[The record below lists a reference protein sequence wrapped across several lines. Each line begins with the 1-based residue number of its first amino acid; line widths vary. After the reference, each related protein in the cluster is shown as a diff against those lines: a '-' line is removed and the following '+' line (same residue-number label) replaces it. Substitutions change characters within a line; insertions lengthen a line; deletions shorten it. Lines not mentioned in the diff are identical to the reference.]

1 MLTPAVKEVGSGYTA
16 TFLSLLFGV
25 AVALVAYYRMSRRR
39 LYQLA
44 ADIPGPT
51 GYPLLGNALEFVG
64 SPNDVFTRIVNKG
77 DTYKNMLRMW
87 IGPRLL
93 VFIYKPDDV
102 EVLLSSSQHINKG
115 QDYDFFRP
123 WLGNGLLI
131 SGGDTW
137 RRHRKLIAPT
147 FHLNILKSFIDLFN
161 ANSRMLVTRLKK
173 ESATRREFDVHDY
186 MSECTVETLLETVM
200 GLDKTTQ
207 NETSGYDYAMAVMKV
222 CDILHLR
229 HTKMWLRPDFIF
241 NMTKHSKE
249 QDLHLNT
256 IHSLT
261 TNVMN
266 KKKENY
272 FQSKNSINGSA
283 QKEKT
288 VVETNNAKNKTETK
302 KKTDAKNGE
311 ESKFSYGQAAGLKDD
326 LDVDDVD
333 FVLGE
338 KKRMAFLD
346 LMIQSSQDG
355 NLITDKEIKEQVDTI
370 MFEGHDTTA
379 AATSFFMCLM
389 GCRPDIQEKCLQE
402 VDSLFGDSDRYIT
415 FEDTLELKYLERC
428 IMETLRLFP
437 PVPLISRQ
445 LEEEMRLSSCD
456 VVIPKKTTVVVGT
469 YRIHR
474 REDIYPNPDHFDP
487 DNFLPERSANRHY
500 YSFIPFSAGP
510 RSCVG
515 RKYAMLKL
523 KVILATVLR
532 YYKVLPGLH
541 YDKWKLQADIILK
554 RTDGFMC
561 RIESRRDYNAK
572 K

>member
-1 MLTPAVKEVGSGYTA
+1 MAKVEPLFKMLSAKESGSGYTA
-16 TFLSLLFGV
+16 TFLSLLVGLV
-25 AVALVAYYRMSRRR
+25 VMLVAYYRMTRRR

-44 ADIPGPT
+44 GAIPGPT
-51 GYPLLGNALEFVG
+51 GYPLIGNALDFVG
-64 SPNDVFTRIVNKG
+64 SPNDVFTRISGKG
-77 DTYKNMLRMW
+77 DTYKNLLRMW

-93 VFIYKPDDV
+93 VFLTNPNDV

-173 ESATRREFDVHDY
+173 ESATAREFDVHDY

-207 NETSGYDYAMAVMKV
+207 NENSGYDYAMAVMKV

-241 NMTKHSKE
+241 NWTKYSKE

-272 FQSKNSINGSA
+272 FQSKNSINNYSA
-283 QKEKT
+283 QKEKST
-288 VVETNNAKNKTETK
+288 VETNNAKNKTEPK
-302 KKTDAKNGE
+302 KKIEGKSNE

-346 LMIQSSQDG
+346 LMIESSQEG

-370 MFEGHDTTA
+370 MFE
-379 AATSFFMCLM
+379 
-389 GCRPDIQEKCLQE
+389 EKCLQE
-402 VDSLFGDSDRYIT
+402 VDSLFGDSDR
-415 FEDTLELKYLERC
+415 
-428 IMETLRLFP
+428 
-437 PVPLISRQ
+437 
-445 LEEEMRLSSCD
+445 
-456 VVIPKKTTVVVGT
+456 
-469 YRIHR
+469 
-474 REDIYPNPDHFDP
+474 
-487 DNFLPERSANRHY
+487 
-500 YSFIPFSAGP
+500 
-510 RSCVG
+510 
-515 RKYAMLKL
+515 
-523 KVILATVLR
+523 
-532 YYKVLPGLH
+532 
-541 YDKWKLQADIILK
+541 
-554 RTDGFMC
+554 
-561 RIESRRDYNAK
+561 
-572 K
+572 